1 MTDLADMPCSLTS
14 RSEYNCMDDGP
25 VTDRCNYQGVK
36 FEPNSFKLTH
46 EMVVLMGGRNSQ
58 GYQMFQQLTVKAFLA
73 IRPHADQIVS
83 TVQMMLETQ
92 LPSFKGEPT
101 IKRLRDRFAL
111 GLTERQAAEWM
122 MAIVRNAHEN
132 VRSTAYDEFQRV
144 SYSLLLSVRS
154 LLMSPLQ
161 LQNGTLCCLATYG
174 VYSHLPRDSV
184 QVGCP
189 EVVFRKGYDAL
200 GIRTHFLNIFIP
212 PYVWLPRGLNS
223 VVCVSRTTRLWLFH
237 VIASRCLP
245 QSVCRVR
252 PTRATAKL
260 YRSP

>member
-1 MTDLADMPCSLTS
+1 MTL
-14 RSEYNCMDDGP
+14 
-25 VTDRCNYQGVK
+25 QGVK

-144 SYSLLLSVRS
+144 SVSYRPCYLFLMTPLAVAKWYVLLFCLVRHVS
-154 LLMSPLQ
+154 MPSTQESHTSRPRSAH
-161 LQNGTLCCLATYG
+161 GYG
-174 VYSHLPRDSV
+174 
-184 QVGCP
+184 G
-189 EVVFRKGYDAL
+189 
-200 GIRTHFLNIFIP
+200 RT
-212 PYVWLPRGLNS
+212 
-223 VVCVSRTTRLWLFH
+223 
-237 VIASRCLP
+237 
-245 QSVCRVR
+245 
-252 PTRATAKL
+252 
-260 YRSP
+260 